1 MIKKQFIIAL
11 RTFRHNKLFSLINI
25 LGLSV
30 GISAA
35 LVIYLITQ
43 YDFSFEK
50 FQKDGSRIYRI
61 VTLSQFSGT
70 SYPNS
75 GVPYPLTAAVR
86 KDLSGIEESAWF
98 FTGGISKTAIPKAGS
113 GPLVFKAEPGIL
125 YADDHYFR
133 LFPFYQWIAG
143 SPSSLVAPFQTVISE
158 SRAKIYFPGLPLSQ
172 VVGKTV
178 IYDDSLPCKVAGVVK
193 DLQENTDLQFKD
205 FVSLTTMS
213 HSAQSDQANTDW
225 GSVTSSSQLFVRL
238 SPGTN
243 SRAIERQLAGLRLKY
258 SGDKDNKDMS
268 SKTTQLMQPLA
279 DIHFSGPYDNFDQ
292 RQANKPTLYGLLLVA
307 VFLLALGSINFINLT
322 TAQAAKRTKEIG
334 IRKTMGSSGGQLI
347 FQFLSEA
354 FLLTLVSGLLSLALT
369 PWLLKVFS
377 DFTPSGLSFDL
388 PHRPD
393 ILFFLAGLIVT
404 VSFLSGFYPALIL
417 SRLKPVLVLKN
428 QAYTGT
434 SLTRRAALRKTL
446 TIFQFVIAQV
456 FIMGTFLVSKQISY
470 ALNKDMGF
478 KKEAIV
484 FFRTPYQ
491 AAHAEIKQ
499 ALLKDKLTR
508 LPGIDLVSLGGAPPA
523 ADGTW
528 SRGLTYKDGKKEIKT
543 DVQLKNTDS
552 NYVRLYG
559 LHLLAG
565 HIAEKSDSP
574 QQLVINQ
581 TYAHI
586 LGFNDPQQALGKAIG
601 ANVIV
606 GVMADFHQ
614 ASLHKPIKALALIT
628 GGNDRYFVHIALQK
642 PGAGNSNWSATLTQ
656 IGRAFKEV
664 YPEDEFEYHFFD
676 DSIAKFYTE
685 EQHIA
690 RLLVWATGLTIFI
703 SCLGLLGLVIY
714 STQLRIKEIGIRK
727 VLGASILQ
735 IVSILSKDFVKLV
748 GIAFL
753 IAVPIAWW
761 GIGKWLENFAYRT
774 TISWWIFPLSG
785 GSMVLIALLIM
796 CFRTVGAANA
806 NPVNS
811 LRSE

>member
-11 RTFRHNKLFSLINI
+11 RTFRRNKLFSLINI

-35 LVIYLITQ
+35 LVIYLIAQ

-61 VTLSQFSGT
+61 VTLSQFSGS

-113 GPLVFKAEPGIL
+113 APLVFKAEPGIL

-143 SPSSLVAPFQTVISE
+143 SPTSLMAPFQTVISE

-172 VVGKTV
+172 VLGKTV
-178 IYDDSLPCKVAGVVK
+178 IYDDSLPCKVAGIVK

-205 FVSLTTMS
+205 FVSLMTLS
-213 HSAQSDQANTDW
+213 HSSQQDQINTDW

-238 SPGTN
+238 SPGTD
-243 SRAIERQLAGLRLKY
+243 SRAIERQLTGLRLKY
-258 SGDKDNKDMS
+258 TDDKKDTTNK
-268 SKTTQLMQPLA
+268 TAHLMQPLA

-334 IRKTMGSSGGQLI
+334 IRKTMGSSGRQLI

-354 FLLTLVSGLLSLALT
+354 FLLTLVSGLLSLALI

-388 PHRPD
+388 MHRSD
-393 ILFFLAGLIVT
+393 ILFFLAGLIVG

-417 SRLKPVLVLKN
+417 SRLKPALVLKN

-434 SLTRRAALRKTL
+434 ATTRRAALRKTL
-446 TIFQFVIAQV
+446 TVFQFVIAQV

-484 FFRTPYQ
+484 FFRTPYGVT
-491 AAHAEIKQ
+491 HPETRQ

-528 SRGLTYKDGKKEIKT
+528 SQGMTYNDGKKEIKT
-543 DVQLKNTDS
+543 DVQIKNTDS
-552 NYVRLYG
+552 NYIRLYG
-559 LHLLAG
+559 LNLLAG
-565 HIAEKSDSP
+565 HMAQKSDSP
-574 QQLVINQ
+574 RQLVINQ
-581 TYAHI
+581 TYAHL
-586 LGFNDPQQALGKAIG
+586 LGFNDPQQALGRPIG
-601 ANVIV
+601 GSVIV

-614 ASLHKPIKALALIT
+614 ASLHKPIKPLALIT

-642 PGAGNSNWSATLTQ
+642 PGAGNANWSATLTQ

-753 IAVPIAWW
+753 IAVPVAWW
-761 GIGKWLENFAYRT
+761 GTWKWLGNFAYRT

-785 GSMVLIALLIM
+785 GSMILIALVIM
-796 CFRTVGAANA
+796 GFRTVGAANA
-806 NPVNS
+806 NPVDS